1 MVPGRAQ
8 LEAES
13 RDPAVDGVPE
23 LLPPTDAMVNIIA
36 GLIAHR
42 SDAEA
47 ILAALAS
54 MLGAPTALLGDPG
67 IPPSPEPAW
76 LTDASAALAAGSPVA
91 AAFAEWSRAAAD
103 RRRLRPPSASM
114 PTPRARSMEP
124 GPGRSGGV
132 CHAALPLQSASDP
145 LAAALARWSVEAADR
160 RRFRTVV
167 RSFRSSRHTVGQ
179 NLSPPTVAC
188 CGRGELIIL
197 LIVCQMLL

>member
-1 MVPGRAQ
+1 MDLTFRQFKDTSSRGSRDMVPGRAQ

-76 LTDASAALAAGSPVA
+76 LTDA
-91 AAFAEWSRAAAD
+91 
-103 RRRLRPPSASM
+103 
-114 PTPRARSMEP
+114 
-124 GPGRSGGV
+124 
-132 CHAALPLQSASDP
+132 C
-145 LAAALARWSVEAADR
+145 
-160 RRFRTVV
+160 RTAN
-167 RSFRSSRHTVGQ
+167 RQ
-179 NLSPPTVAC
+179 LC
-188 CGRGELIIL
+188 
-197 LIVCQMLL
+197 